1 MHGGVGWSG
10 VRIHVV
16 ALLGWGGVEKG
27 WSKER
32 LRGRVMRLVSGGG
45 AVTGWLG
52 GAVENAVFSV

>member
-1 MHGGVGWSG
+1 MGGM
-10 VRIHVV
+10 
-16 ALLGWGGVEKG
+16 EKG

-52 GAVENAVFSV
+52 EAVENAVFSV